1 MSTAEEWTKT
11 KESTQREDDEAEDD
25 EAEDGGSEAEQGPRP
40 YCAEMISS
48 SIRRVQRPR
57 LPVD

>member
-1 MSTAEEWTKT
+1 MAEEWTKT
-11 KESTQREDDEAEDD
+11 RESTQQEDDEAKN
-25 EAEDGGSEAEQGPRP
+25 GGSEAEQGPRP
-40 YCAEMISS
+40 YCAVVISS